1 MLLLGYRRDGTLHK
15 RPLLVDLMRV
25 KLAALSA
32 ARDQRSR
39 TYRVTL
45 VDPLA
50 GDRVVWDSDVALGI
64 VPTRN
69 RDETP

>member
-1 MLLLGYRRDGTLHK
+1 MTARSTSVL
-15 RPLLVDLMRV
+15 RPSYLTRV

-32 ARDQRSR
+32 ARDRSSR
-39 TYRVTL
+39 IYRVTL

-64 VPTRN
+64 VPTT
-69 RDETP
+69 DT

>member
-1 MLLLGYRRDGTLHK
+1 MLVLGYRRDGTLD
-15 RPLLVDLMRV
+15 RRSPPVDLRRV

-32 ARDQRSR
+32 ARDPLSR

-50 GDRVVWDSDVALGI
+50 GGRVLWDSDAALGI
-64 VPTRN
+64 VP
-69 RDETP
+69 DETA

>member
-15 RPLLVDLMRV
+15 RSLLVDLVRV

-32 ARDQRSR
+32 ARDKNSH

-50 GDRVVWDSDVALGI
+50 GDRVLWDSDVALGI
-64 VPTRN
+64 VPTTN
-69 RDETP
+69 TEETP